1 MKRDMRVRTVPGMWG
16 RVLCLVRARLGAQH
30 PGAGLPI
37 AAWMMQGMI
46 AAVLCGLVRDTAPT
60 FAYGIVALS
69 IAGALVAV
77 PLLGELSGL
86 LVTDEAEAWV
96 GALPVRPFELKLA
109 RLLHLLIELGLLS
122 LGALVPAALVAPT
135 QMDVGARLA
144 LVGLGLGQSLFLAA
158 ALLLVQATLRGRA
171 QALLVLVQTLVLAGV
186 VVGAAAGL
194 RQVPQLIELS
204 TQGSAA
210 LLAYPPAWFAAPLAL
225 DGLGEVWPWL
235 APGVLVASA
244 LVLALMPAPPAEAAR
259 TGQPILSLLLTP
271 ARALVERFWL
281 RADERGPFQLVFEAL
296 PKEREFVL
304 RTYPLIAVPLA
315 FLVIGAQDEAAGG
328 LLALLLFT
336 PATYLPILLMHLPA
350 TDSAE
355 ARWLLDTAPV
365 PASAIENG
373 ALKAVAV
380 RFVLPLYLALGAL
393 CWGLAGWELA
403 LRLTPPAFLVALGVL
418 RSSYRTCVDDT
429 PLSTA
434 PDDLRVEL
442 NLLSVLGAYAMVLTV
457 LAMLA
462 HIFLTSLAVSAMV
475 TAFLVFLEVLK
486 DRAWRREPNGSGD
499 ARAVGDG

>member
-1 MKRDMRVRTVPGMWG
+1 MWG
-16 RVLCLVRARLGAQH
+16 RVLCLVRARLAAQH
-30 PGAGLPI
+30 PGAGLPV

-46 AAVLCGLVRDTAPT
+46 AAVLCGLVRDSTPP

-86 LVTDEAEAWV
+86 LVTDEASSWV
-96 GALPVRPFELKLA
+96 AALPVRPFELKLA
-109 RLLHLLIELGLLS
+109 RLTHLLIELGLLS
-122 LGALVPAALVAPT
+122 LGALVPAALVAPAEFGL
-135 QMDVGARLA
+135 GARVA

-158 ALLLVQATLRGRA
+158 SLLVLQATLRGRA

-194 RQVPQLIELS
+194 RSVPELIAL
-204 TQGSAA
+204 TGSDSA
-210 LLAYPPAWFAAPLAL
+210 LLRAFPPAWFAAPLAL
-225 DGLGEVWPWL
+225 ADL
-235 APGVLVASA
+235 APTWAWFAPVALVTSA
-244 LVLALMPAPPAEAAR
+244 LVLVLMPAPPASAAR
-259 TGQPILSLLLTP
+259 QGQPLLTYLMTP
-271 ARALVERFWL
+271 ARALAERFWV
-281 RADERGPFQLVFEAL
+281 RGDERGSFQLVFDAL

-315 FLVIGAQDEAAGG
+315 FLAIGAQDGNSTG

-350 TDSAE
+350 TDSAR
-355 ARWLLDTAPV
+355 ARWILDMGPV
-365 PASAIENG
+365 SPTAIENG

-380 RFVLPLYLALGAL
+380 RFVLPLYIGLGAL
-393 CWGLAGWELA
+393 CWGLAGADLA

-418 RSSYRTCVDDT
+418 RASYRTCVDDN

-442 NLLSVLGAYAMVLTV
+442 NLLSVLGAYALTLTV

-462 HIFLTSLAVSAMV
+462 HIFIKTLAVGASV
-475 TAFLVFLEVLK
+475 TVFLVFIELVR
-486 DRAWRREPNGSGD
+486 DRVWRQGQATGEPSATGD
-499 ARAVGDG
+499 